1 MNTRIMTAFLAVT
14 LPLIVIST
22 AWGTIDTMQLLQG
35 MLSVKQLV
43 LAENLEAQ
51 DNRVVILS
59 INANGQPGIENKA
72 VPIAYLQG
80 VLKTLQERDPDIEIQ
95 LQVDRT
101 AEVASVAEVMA
112 SAQRA
117 GLSKLSLVPFNG

>member
-14 LPLIVIST
+14 LPLILIST

-51 DNRVVILS
+51 DNHVVILS
-59 INANGQPGIENKA
+59 INANGQPGIENRA
-72 VPIAYLQG
+72 VPIAFLQG

-101 AEVASVAEVMA
+101 AEFASVAEVMA
-112 SAQRA
+112 SDQRA
-117 GLSKLSLVPFNG
+117 GLSKLSFVPFNG

>member
-117 GLSKLSLVPFNG
+117 GLSKLSFVPFNG

>member
-1 MNTRIMTAFLAVT
+1 MTAFLAVT

-80 VLKTLQERDPDIEIQ
+80 VLKTLQERDSDIEIQ
-95 LQVDRT
+95 FQVDRT
-101 AEVASVAEVMA
+101 AEFASVAEVMA

>member
-80 VLKTLQERDPDIEIQ
+80 VLKTLQERDSDIEIQ